1 MKTLGP
7 DRCARRRSLA
17 ATLATLSAL
26 AASGV
31 LPASVLAQEY
41 PSRPVTIV
49 VPFPPGAAVDNL
61 IRPVAAELQ
70 RSLGQPVVVENRAGA
85 QGVIGTQAAARARP
99 DGYTLLAG
107 SSTTLAANVGLFRS
121 LPYDPQKDFTPI
133 AGLGYTS
140 MMFIVRADSQVK
152 DIKGLIAHARAQ
164 PAPITAG
171 FGSSSGQ
178 VALAILSRAA
188 GVAFTPVPYKGTP
201 QVITDLVGGSL
212 PMAAIDVGSA
222 VPHIGADGRMTA
234 LAITGSRRS
243 VSAPSVPTL
252 SETYPG
258 GELITWIGI
267 VAPAGTPQPI
277 VSRLSAAIH
286 AALATP
292 QLRKAYA
299 DLSTEIEPVGPEA
312 LGRRMQADQARWV
325 ELIREVGI
333 EPQ

>member
-1 MKTLGP
+1 MTP
-7 DRCARRRSLA
+7 RRPVSDARRRTLIAMLA
-17 ATLATLSAL
+17 ALG
-26 AASGV
+26 AAGA
-31 LPASVLAQEY
+31 LPATGFAQEY
-41 PSRPVTIV
+41 PSRPITIV

-61 IRPVAAELQ
+61 VRPVAAELQ
-70 RSLGQPVVVENRAGA
+70 RALGQPVVVENKAGA
-85 QGVIGTQAAARARP
+85 QGVIGSQAVARARP

-121 LPYDPQKDFTPI
+121 LPYDPLKDFAPV

-152 DIKGLIAHARAQ
+152 DLKGLIAHARTQ

-178 VALAILSRAA
+178 VALAILSRTA
-188 GVAFTPVPYKGTP
+188 GVKVTPVPYKGTP
-201 QVITDLVGGSL
+201 QVITDLFGGSL

-222 VPHIGADGRMTA
+222 VPHIGTDGRLTA
-234 LAITGSRRS
+234 LAITGSGRS
-243 VSAPSVPTL
+243 VSAPGVPTL
-252 SETYPG
+252 AETYPG
-258 GELITWIGI
+258 AELITWIAI

-277 VSRLSAAIH
+277 VAKLSAAITS
-286 AALATP
+286 ALATP